1 MRKKLQWKLENIL
14 DSENI
19 CKLVEFSLLNAC
31 FRKKERLKIS
41 EQSLPSQEIEKEYRR
56 KELIFLKQ
64 YSNLQVN

>member
-1 MRKKLQWKLENIL
+1 MTKKLQWKLENIL

-19 CKLVEFSLLNAC
+19 CKLVEFSLLNAY

-41 EQSLPSQEIEKEYRR
+41 EQSLPSQETEKEYRR